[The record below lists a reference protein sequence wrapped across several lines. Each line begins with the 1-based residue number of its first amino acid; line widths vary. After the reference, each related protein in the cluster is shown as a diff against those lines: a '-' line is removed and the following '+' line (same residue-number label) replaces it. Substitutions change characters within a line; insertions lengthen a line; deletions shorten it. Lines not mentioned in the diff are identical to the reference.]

1 LKKEARELNIEV
13 NFQVNGAS
21 CDASKEVKV
30 ANRVLEKQIL
40 TAVPLLAVE
49 IPAER
54 HFLLNNEF
62 CLIKLYFQM
71 RILTKP

>member
-21 CDASKEVKV
+21 CAASKEVKV

-54 HFLLNNEF
+54 QFF
-62 CLIKLYFQM
+62 TKQS
-71 RILTKP
+71 ILSHQRCIFR